1 MRIVALF
8 LAGLGCFFSH
18 SVSAVDQPR
27 GSLLELHSCELYAG
41 GCVVSSEATLG
52 GRYMLRVW
60 NFTGGPA
67 SGTHVAGFL
76 LSLRQAT
83 SENLAMP
90 DAEPGRAVIYLPS
103 TATDTQRA
111 ALVAWLKSTQTDLH
125 SAQIQTRIV
134 PIH

>member
-41 GCVVSSEATLG
+41 GCIVSSEATLG

-60 NFTGGPA
+60 NFTSGSA
-67 SGTHVAGFL
+67 SGTD
-76 LSLRQAT
+76 LSGLRLAVLQA
-83 SENLAMP
+83 SSQNIAAP
-90 DAEPGRAVIYLPS
+90 DTDSDRAVVYLPN
-103 TATDTQRA
+103 TATAT
-111 ALVAWLKSTQTDLH
+111 
-125 SAQIQTRIV
+125 
-134 PIH
+134 